1 MSVVGDLVGPLR
13 PSYEIIDGPVD
24 NENIYRR
31 NGSCGVVAE
40 DKFYVWGGE
49 GAEQR
54 VLDPDSEEE
63 EDFSVSQVGGIWCV
77 TVLPPPRIS
86 DYPFDVYDM
95 HECTWSRQ
103 KTTGDVPLLGLG
115 SSLNHHVQSR
125 TMYLFGGWNYGNF
138 DAEVYRIVLD
148 DWCWFKVEITST
160 IKPMG
165 RYMTGTLIHEDRLCT
180 LGGAGL
186 DITPDNKSNPQDPG
200 ARYEQTYLKGAGFG
214 LNNEYW
220 EFDMNTNEW
229 SVPLGKFAQRP
240 DPLNCHCFVKFDSS
254 RAILFG
260 GGYKEKKR
268 NETRIFNLTERVKYY
283 TLCIHAQ

>member
-1 MSVVGDLVGPLR
+1 
-13 PSYEIIDGPVD
+13 
-24 NENIYRR
+24 
-31 NGSCGVVAE
+31 
-40 DKFYVWGGE
+40 
-49 GAEQR
+49 
-54 VLDPDSEEE
+54 
-63 EDFSVSQVGGIWCV
+63 
-77 TVLPPPRIS
+77 
-86 DYPFDVYDM
+86 
-95 HECTWSRQ
+95 
-103 KTTGDVPLLGLG
+103 
-115 SSLNHHVQSR
+115 
-125 TMYLFGGWNYGNF
+125 
-138 DAEVYRIVLD
+138 
-148 DWCWFKVEITST
+148 
-160 IKPMG
+160 
-165 RYMTGTLIHEDRLCT
+165 MTGTLIHEDRLCT

-268 NETRIFNLTERVKYY
+268 NETRIFNLTEREVVLYHVRGCCY
-283 TLCIHAQ
+283 SGERLTTS